1 MFKTFYDSALSH
13 PGIAFIATALFLIVF
28 ATRQRFLVGFVTLF
42 GLEILA
48 DALFTGAYTPVANTR
63 WMQPVAITFVILG
76 DYRYFVAV
84 EQAIRAK
91 KATAIDGLGPIK
103 PWLWAAL
110 FAFIV
115 PVASVIPQ
123 KTMPAY
129 FTSMNAI
136 FLVYE
141 AMFFVLALVLYVAV
155 LPRRLQGVDGDLAR
169 WVKRLTLF
177 ELVQYGLWA
186 TADVLILSGISEPG
200 YLLRLLPNTL
210 YYGAFLPF
218 LYFSAP
224 ARLRVGEATS

>member
-1 MFKTFYDSALSH
+1 VFKTFYDSALQH

-28 ATRQRFLVGFVTLF
+28 ATRQRFLVGFIALF

-48 DALFTGAYTPVANTR
+48 DAFFTGAYSPVANTA

-76 DYRYFVAV
+76 DYRYFVVLAH
-84 EQAIRAK
+84 ALRAK
-91 KATAIDGLGPIK
+91 KTDAIAGMGPLA

-110 FAFIV
+110 LAFIV
-115 PVASVIPQ
+115 PVLSVIPQ

-141 AMFFVLALVLYVAV
+141 AMFFVLALVIYAAV
-155 LPRRLQGVDGDLAR
+155 LPKRLAGVDPDLAR
-169 WVKRLTLF
+169 WVKLLTLF
-177 ELVQYGLWA
+177 ELMQYGLWA
-186 TADVLILSGISEPG
+186 TADVLILSGVTEPG
-200 YLLRLLPNTL
+200 YLLRVVPNTL

-218 LYFSAP
+218 AWVTAP
-224 ARLRVGEATS
+224 AALRKTHG